1 MIYGLGLLL
10 FAIGLYG
17 VLVKKNLVKIII
29 GLATMEIAVIL
40 MIVMLGYGDGA
51 ADPVTHDLAVI
62 AVLTAGAVIAVAI
75 GLAKRLHTKHGT
87 YDLKEINR
95 FKS

>member
-1 MIYGLGLLL
+1 MVYGLGFLL

-17 VLVKKNLVKIII
+17 VLVKKNLVKVII

-40 MIVMLGYGDGA
+40 MIVMLGYGKGG
-51 ADPVTHDLAVI
+51 ADPVTHELALV
-62 AVLTAGAVIAVAI
+62 AMLVAGAVIAVAI
-75 GLAKRLHTKHGT
+75 ALAKRLHAKHGT